1 MMKVYIEKK
10 NSMSRIYEIKRYD
23 DDSVI
28 HSYFTDEKQ
37 ARDFIK
43 ELRLNYTIVKKKKAR
58 DDMIEYLY

>member
-1 MMKVYIEKK
+1 MKVYIEKK

-28 HSYFTDEKQ
+28 HTYFTSEKQ
-37 ARDFIK
+37 ARDFIR
-43 ELRLNYTIVKKKKAR
+43 ELQLNYTIVKKKKAR